1 MTRFPTIDAY
11 RLLDFDAA
19 ASDYLETQ
27 LDMMWP
33 YHLLEFIRILQR
45 PPPDNHW
52 DTHYRAQHHQL
63 VPWPASGGAR
73 SAAATRP
80 VSQPPAA
87 GGNSAP
93 ATGTDARE
101 AAATRPASQPP
112 AAGGNSATAA
122 GSDASEAAP
131 TRPVSQPPAA
141 GGNSATAAGSNAR
154 EAAATRPVSQPP
166 AAGGNSATAAGSDA
180 REAAPTRPVSQP
192 RAAGGNS
199 AVATPP
205 RARPSIGS
213 GGTHTLWS
221 IDSLSD
227 LRRHILRHGLADN
240 EPDRTIYQITHS
252 YFYCPFLFALYNM
265 FHPDLHLVELIINNG
280 CQANFLNIAT
290 GVLEPILPDP
300 SRWATMFPILS
311 ANRLP
316 AQPIIDHGH
325 HIVDHDQDRH
335 IHHLT
340 LRTQEMILID
350 VILESFIINGPNRV

>member
-93 ATGTDARE
+93 AAGTNARE
-101 AAATRPASQPP
+101 AAATRPA
-112 AAGGNSATAA
+112 
-122 GSDASEAAP
+122 
-131 TRPVSQPPAA
+131 
-141 GGNSATAAGSNAR
+141 
-154 EAAATRPVSQPP
+154 SQPP

>member
-80 VSQPPAA
+80 VSQP
-87 GGNSAP
+87 S
-93 ATGTDARE
+93 
-101 AAATRPASQPP
+101 
-112 AAGGNSATAA
+112 
-122 GSDASEAAP
+122 
-131 TRPVSQPPAA
+131 
-141 GGNSATAAGSNAR
+141 
-154 EAAATRPVSQPP
+154 

>member
-93 ATGTDARE
+93 AAGTDARE
-101 AAATRPASQPP
+101 AAATRPA
-112 AAGGNSATAA
+112 
-122 GSDASEAAP
+122 
-131 TRPVSQPPAA
+131 
-141 GGNSATAAGSNAR
+141 
-154 EAAATRPVSQPP
+154 SQPP

>member
-101 AAATRPASQPP
+101 AAATRPA
-112 AAGGNSATAA
+112 
-122 GSDASEAAP
+122 
-131 TRPVSQPPAA
+131 
-141 GGNSATAAGSNAR
+141 
-154 EAAATRPVSQPP
+154 SQPP